1 VTRAVI
7 SGIGIVAP
15 NGLGTA
21 SYWNA
26 ARKGI
31 SGIRPIER
39 FSPAKFA
46 TQVAGTVQDF
56 EVTDY
61 IGKRLSVQTDHWTWM
76 ALAATQMALA
86 DARFDPQSV
95 DEFALSV
102 VTASSSGGN
111 QFGQR
116 EIQNLW
122 SKGPNFVG
130 AYQSIAW
137 FYAATTGQISILHGC
152 KGPCGVVV
160 TEQAGGLDSLAEA
173 RRQIRQGGVTAV
185 MAGGTESPIG
195 PYALACQERNG
206 MLAPG
211 ADPDIYRPFDIA
223 ARGYVPGEGGAIL
236 LVESAHSAAERGV
249 PHAYAEVAGHAA
261 TQDAYHHTLPAPDG
275 RQLAR
280 AMSLALRDAGVEPD
294 QVDAVF
300 ADGLGLPDA
309 DAAEV
314 RAMHAV
320 FGERAASVPVT
331 VPKSM
336 TGRLYAG
343 GSSLDAATAAL
354 ALASGE
360 LPPTINFAAPAP
372 RCDLDI
378 VTQTR
383 SLPLQTVLVAARG
396 VGGFNSALVLRK
408 TTG

>member
-1 VTRAVI
+1 MRRTVI

-39 FSPAKFA
+39 FSPAKYA
-46 TQVAGTVQDF
+46 TQVAGTVESF

-61 IGKRLSVQTDHWTWM
+61 ISKRLSVQTDRWTWL
-76 ALAATQMALA
+76 ALAATQMAFE
-86 DARFDPQSV
+86 DARFDPGAAE
-95 DEFALSV
+95 EFALSV

-122 SKGPNFVG
+122 SKGPGFVG

-137 FYAATTGQISILHGC
+137 FYAATTGQISIQHGC
-152 KGPCGVVV
+152 RGPFGVVV
-160 TEQAGGLDSLAEA
+160 AEQAGGLDSLAVA
-173 RRQIRQGGVTAV
+173 RRHIRHGVTAV
-185 MAGGTESPIG
+185 IAGGTDSPLG
-195 PYALACQERNG
+195 PYALACQERSG
-206 MLAPG
+206 MLASG
-211 ADPDIYRPFDIA
+211 ADRDIYRPFDA
-223 ARGYVPGEGGAIL
+223 AACGYVPGEGGAIL
-236 LVESAHSAAERGV
+236 LVESADSTGKRGV
-249 PHAYAEVAGHAA
+249 SRTYAEVAGHAS
-261 TQDAYHHTLPAPDG
+261 TQDAYHPTLPAPDG

-280 AMSLALRDAGVEPD
+280 AMSLALRDAGAGPD
-294 QVDAVF
+294 EVDAVF
-300 ADGLGLPDA
+300 ADGLGLPEA

-320 FGERAASVPVT
+320 FGDRATSVPVT

-336 TGRLYAG
+336 AGRLYAG

-360 LPPTINFAAPAP
+360 LPPTINFRHPAP
-372 RCDLDI
+372 GCDLDI
-378 VTQTR
+378 VTETR
-383 SLPLQTVLVAARG
+383 SLPLRTVLVVARG
-396 VGGFNSALVLRK
+396 AGGFNSALVLRK
-408 TTG
+408 TAE